1 MSKQCIELAEASGI
15 SVYILS
21 FFEKAMELIARFTL
35 ISDYA
40 WAINSI
46 AFAKKLT
53 AQLVL
58 LRKPIAKLFGCET
71 NGHFLSIPS
80 NMSIRAIFYSFRH
93 CDLPERKKSDF
104 FSIFSSRGYCRRI
117 LDTLNSFCFF

>member
-93 CDLPERKKSDF
+93 YATYQREKNLIF
-104 FSIFSSRGYCRRI
+104 FQFFPHAGTVEEY
-117 LDTLNSFCFF
+117 LTL